1 MKTISNEQEFMLL
14 DGEQLCELANMGYVL
29 REVNVP
35 VASGD
40 EPAVIKITLRTVGC
54 MDRVLLLLPR
64 RQGMAD
70 MLYAC
75 LGSDPVVLL
84 AKLFPLLKV

>member
-35 VASGD
+35 VTSGD
-40 EPAVIKITLRTVGC
+40 EPAVIKITLMAVGR
-54 MDRVLLLLPR
+54 MDRVLLLPR

-70 MLYAC
+70 VLYAC
-75 LGSDPVVLL
+75 MGSDPVVLL
-84 AKLFPLLKV
+84 TKLLPLLKA

>member
-29 REVNVP
+29 CEVNVP
-35 VASGD
+35 VTSGD
-40 EPAVIKITLRTVGC
+40 EPAAIKITLRAFGR
-54 MDRVLLLLPR
+54 MDQVLLLPH
-64 RQGMAD
+64 RQDIAD